1 MAKLINGRE
10 LADNMQEQMRL
21 DVDALKK
28 QEVYPGLVVFLVGDD
43 PASKTYIKNK
53 EIAAQKIGIQSKLE
67 NYPSDISE
75 EKLLAEIEKYNSNPH
90 YHGILVQLPL
100 PDHIDEEKVLLAID
114 PKKDVDGFHPMN
126 MGKLLLGNPQ
136 ALPCT
141 PYGIMKMFEAYDIDL
156 AGKNA
161 IVIGRSNIV
170 GKPMA
175 QLLLAKNATVT
186 MAHSHTQDLPT
197 LAKQADVIVSAV
209 GKGNFVTKDFVKEGA
224 VVIDVGMN
232 RDENGKRIGD
242 VDFAGVEPIA
252 SFITPVPK
260 GVGPM
265 TITMLMQ
272 QTIEA
277 CKRQELN

>member
-1 MAKLINGRE
+1 MAKLIKGRE

-21 DVDALKK
+21 EVEALKK
-28 QEVYPGLVVFLVGDD
+28 QEIFPGLVVFLVGDD
-43 PASKTYIKNK
+43 SASKTYIKNK

-75 EKLLAEIEKYNSNPH
+75 EALLAEIKKYNDNPN

-100 PDHIDEEKVLLAID
+100 PEHIDEEKVLLAID
-114 PKKDVDGFHPMN
+114 PKKDVDGFHPLN
-126 MGKLLLGNPQ
+126 MGKLLLGKP
-136 ALPCT
+136 AAIPCT
-141 PYGIMKMFEAYDIDL
+141 PYGIMKMFEAYEVDL

-175 QLLLAKNATVT
+175 QLLLAQNATVT
-186 MAHSHTQDLPT
+186 MAHSYTKNLPA
-197 LAKQADVIVSAV
+197 LAKQADVIVSAI
-209 GKGNFVTKDFVKEGA
+209 GKGNFITEEFVKEGA

-232 RDENGKRIGD
+232 RDENGKLIGD
-242 VDFAGVEPIA
+242 VKFAEVEPHA
-252 SFITPVPK
+252 SYITPVPK

-272 QTIEA
+272 QTIQA
-277 CKRQELN
+277 CKRQELS